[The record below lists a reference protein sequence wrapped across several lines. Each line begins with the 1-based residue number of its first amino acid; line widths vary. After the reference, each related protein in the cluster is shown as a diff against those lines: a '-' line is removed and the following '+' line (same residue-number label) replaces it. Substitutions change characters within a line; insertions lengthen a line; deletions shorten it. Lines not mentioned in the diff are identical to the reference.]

1 MPDNRTI
8 DELSLEELEA
18 LLEQRRRI
26 ERARQFAQNAERHH
40 FRPVAV
46 LPSENM
52 GTKTRVTKKP
62 RRLRDRALLFIEIAA
77 VAALAAIL
85 VGSLTNLETLNQE
98 VLQTRAATP
107 AAITDPAT
115 QELPASPFPPSKTI
129 SELPGSSFPPEPAP
143 PALGLRLPAIAAL
156 PVPTQG
162 PRSPTRIVIPAI
174 KVDWPVVE
182 GDGWEELKQG
192 IGHHAGS
199 ANPGERG
206 NMVLSGHNDVYGEPF
221 RDLEIIEI
229 GKEVLVYAG
238 ANAFRYVI
246 KAKRVVAPTDLSP
259 LDPSRTPIVTLI
271 TCTPYRID
279 TMRLIVIGELTS

>member
-1 MPDNRTI
+1 MPDHRTP

-18 LLEQRRRI
+18 LLERRRRI
-26 ERARQFAQNAERHH
+26 ERARLFTGSAEGRH
-40 FRPVAV
+40 FRAAAV
-46 LPSENM
+46 LSSGDT
-52 GTKTRVTKKP
+52 GTKMRVTKKP
-62 RRLRDRALLFIEIAA
+62 KRRRDRALLFIEIAA
-77 VAALAAIL
+77 VVALAAVI
-85 VGSLTNLETLNQE
+85 VGSLTNLETLNQV

-107 AAITDPAT
+107 AASTDPAT
-115 QELPASPFPPSKTI
+115 QELPASPFPPSQTL

-156 PVPTQG
+156 PVPTPG
-162 PRSPTRIVIPAI
+162 LRSPTRIVIPAI

-182 GDGWEELKQG
+182 GDDWEALKQG

-229 GKEVLVYAG
+229 GKEVLVYSG
-238 ANAFRYVI
+238 TNAFRYVI
-246 KAKRVVAPTDLSP
+246 KAKRVVAPTNLSP
-259 LDPSRTPIVTLI
+259 LEPSRTPIVTLI

>member
-1 MPDNRTI
+1 MPDHRTP

-26 ERARQFAQNAERHH
+26 ERARQFAENAEGRRFH
-40 FRPVAV
+40 PVTV
-46 LPSENM
+46 LPSGNT
-52 GTKTRVTKKP
+52 GTRTRVTNKP
-62 RRLRDRALLFIEIAA
+62 KRLRDRVLLLVEIAA
-77 VAALAAIL
+77 VVALAAVV
-85 VGSLTNLETLNQE
+85 VGSLTNLDTLNQE
-98 VLQTRAATP
+98 VLQSRAAAPT
-107 AAITDPAT
+107 AVTDPAA
-115 QELPASPFPPSKTI
+115 QELPASPFPPSQTL

-156 PVPTQG
+156 PVPTPG
-162 PRSPTRIVIPAI
+162 LRSPTRIVIPAI
-174 KVDWPVVE
+174 NVDWPVVE

-206 NMVLSGHNDVYGEPF
+206 NLVLSGHNDVYGEPF

-229 GKEVLVYAG
+229 GKEVLVHAG
-238 ANAFRYVI
+238 ANAFRYII

-259 LDPSRTPIVTLI
+259 LEPSRSPIVTLN

-279 TMRLIVIGELTS
+279 TMRLIVIGELAS